1 MYNEMNDN
9 TEAKKE
15 GFVKRINTRVT
26 KNLKTLR
33 YTTIGISIV
42 LILIYAFR
50 IVGLLLSLEII

>member
-1 MYNEMNDN
+1 MNDN